1 MAACFKYWN
10 DCVEPEDLE
19 AMWADPEVSQEW
31 IDAGETKEQKILLSR
46 DPDGQPFLTQ
56 TEMRAVAEI
65 TVSRHFDSQIDPDM
79 LRALAEI
86 ASDRQPLCSRYE
98 EKTKET
104 GIGLMQITPAIA
116 EKMFSETDC
125 RAYEIDASK
134 NALNRP
140 FVNTY
145 IGAAY
150 LKWLSNF
157 EDKERDEEFVIRA
170 YKGNIKKAKKAYHKS
185 TLDFWNRY
193 LSVKKS
199 LPSRRNTQN
208 QENESLGSDQAGP
221 AGSASTKADN
231 WLKYWDSV
239 VSPEDMEQLWKQSVV
254 QKEWTKSGEKR
265 GKVRFPLDPKGRPY
279 LSLAEVKTIA
289 EIIISKHFDTKEMA
303 PAVLCALAE
312 LSSMRFVNGVGAR
325 KGLMGIDYP
334 TAVWL
339 HRDGYNA
346 YQAKSEEDLSNPFL
360 SMYFGAAYLVWLSNY
375 EGRARTPEFVA
386 EAYFAGPETV
396 KNEDASILWIK
407 FQDALSLYDD
417 PKTVQKSCSI
427 L

>member
-1 MAACFKYWN
+1 MAIIFKYWD

-31 IDAGETKEQKILLSR
+31 IDAGETKGQKILLSR

-65 TVSRHFDSQIDPDM
+65 TVSRHFNSKIDPDM

-86 ASDRQPLCSRYE
+86 ASDRQPLCSRYDK
-98 EKTKET
+98 KTKET
-104 GIGLMQITPAIA
+104 SIGLMQITPAIA
-116 EKMFSETDC
+116 TKILKETDC
-125 RAYEIDASK
+125 RAYEIQASQS
-134 NALNRP
+134 ALNRP

-145 IGAAY
+145 MGAAY
-150 LKWLSNF
+150 LKWLSTF
-157 EDKERDEEFVIRA
+157 EGTERDEEFVIRA
-170 YKGNIKKAKKAYHKS
+170 YKGNIKKPKKAYHKS

-199 LPSRRNTQN
+199 LPSRRNTN
-208 QENESLGSDQAGP
+208 DRESETVESDSSDSDGP
-221 AGSASTKADN
+221 AAPKADN
-231 WLKYWDSV
+231 QLKYWDSV
-239 VSPEDMEQLWKQSVV
+239 VSQEDMDELWKRPSV

-265 GKVRFPLDPKGRPY
+265 GRVRFPLDPKGRPY
-279 LSLAEVKTIA
+279 LSLAEVKAIA
-289 EIIISKHFDTKEMA
+289 EIVVSKHFTMKQMA

-346 YQAKSEEDLSNPFL
+346 YQAKSEVDLSNPFL

-375 EGRARTPEFVA
+375 EGRPRAPEFIA
-386 EAYFAGPETV
+386 EAYIAGPENV
-396 KNEDASILWIK
+396 KPDEASILLLK

-417 PKTVQKSCSI
+417 PKTVQKHCSI